1 VTEPD
6 QLDVVVEI
14 PRGSRNK
21 YEFDEERGVMRLDR
35 RIVGAVAYPADYG
48 FVPGTVG
55 EDGEP
60 LDALVLLDE
69 PTYPGIWVTAR
80 VIGVS
85 WIGTDAGREAK
96 LLCVP
101 LREPAYEDVRDVD
114 DLPRHVVREIG
125 QFFTVYKQLEDASTT
140 TDEGQEGREVAV
152 RVLAEARNRHGRS
165 RGHREV
171 EPSRASLSGQG

>member
-1 VTEPD
+1 MIESD
-6 QLDVVVEI
+6 QVDVVIES

-35 RIVGAVAYPADYG
+35 RIVGAVTFPADYG

-69 PTYPGIWVTAR
+69 PTYPGIWVVAR
-80 VIGVS
+80 VVGVS
-85 WIGTDAGREAK
+85 WIGTRTGREAK

-101 LREPAYEDVRDVD
+101 VGDPAYEDVHDLP
-114 DLPRHVVREIG
+114 DLPRHVVQEIG
-125 QFFTVYKQLEDASTT
+125 QFFDVYKQLDDGTTT
-140 TDEGQEGREVAV
+140 TDEGQDGRDVAI
-152 RVLAEARNRHGRS
+152 RVLAEARTRYPGT
-165 RGHREV
+165 
-171 EPSRASLSGQG
+171 

>member
-1 VTEPD
+1 MSESD
-6 QLDVVVEI
+6 QVDVVVES

-35 RIVGAVAYPADYG
+35 RILGAVAIPADYG
-48 FVPGTVG
+48 YVPGTVG

-69 PTYPGIWVTAR
+69 PTYPGIWVAAR
-80 VIGVS
+80 VVGVS
-85 WIGTDAGREAK
+85 WIGTRTGREAK

-101 LREPAYEDVRDVD
+101 LGDPAYDDVQDLD

-125 QFFTVYKQLEDASTT
+125 QFFDVYKQLDDGTTT
-140 TDEGQEGREVAV
+140 TDEGQEGRQVAIG
-152 RVLAEARNRHGRS
+152 VLAEARTRHRRS
-165 RGHREV
+165 
-171 EPSRASLSGQG
+171 

>member
-1 VTEPD
+1 M
-6 QLDVVVEI
+6 DVVIES

-35 RIVGAVAYPADYG
+35 RIVGAVTFPADYG

-69 PTYPGIWVTAR
+69 PTYPGIWVVAR
-80 VIGVS
+80 VVGVS
-85 WIGTDAGREAK
+85 WIGTSTGREAK

-101 LREPAYEDVRDVD
+101 VGDPAYEDVHDLP
-114 DLPRHVVREIG
+114 DLPRHLVQEIG
-125 QFFTVYKQLEDASTT
+125 QFFDVYKRLDDGTTT
-140 TDEGQEGREVAV
+140 TDEGQDGRQVAI
-152 RVLAEARNRHGRS
+152 RVLAEARTRHPG
-165 RGHREV
+165 
-171 EPSRASLSGQG
+171 A

>member
-1 VTEPD
+1 MGEPE
-6 QLDVVVEI
+6 QLDVVVES

-21 YEFDEERGVMRLDR
+21 YEFDEKRGVMRLDR
-35 RIVGAVAYPADYG
+35 RILGAVSFPADYG

-69 PTYPGIWVTAR
+69 PTYPGIWVAAR

-85 WIGTDAGREAK
+85 WIGTRTGREAK

-101 LREPAYEDVRDVD
+101 VGDPAYEDVHDLD
-114 DLPRHVVREIG
+114 DLPRHVAREIG
-125 QFFTVYKQLEDASTT
+125 QFFGVYKQLDDGTTT
-140 TDEGQEGREVAV
+140 TDEGQEGLQVAV
-152 RVLAEARNRHGRS
+152 RVLAEARARHCRC
-165 RGHREV
+165 
-171 EPSRASLSGQG
+171 

>member
-1 VTEPD
+1 MSKSD
-6 QLDVVVEI
+6 QVDVVVES

-35 RIVGAVAYPADYG
+35 RILGAVAFPADYG

-69 PTYPGIWVTAR
+69 PTYPGIWVAAR

-85 WIGTDAGREAK
+85 WIGTRTGREAK
-96 LLCVP
+96 LLCVA
-101 LREPAYEDVRDVD
+101 LGDPAYQDIHDLP

-125 QFFTVYKQLEDASTT
+125 QFFDVYKQLDDGTTT
-140 TDEGQEGREVAV
+140 TDEGQDGRQVAI
-152 RVLAEARNRHGRS
+152 RVLTEARSRHRS
-165 RGHREV
+165 
-171 EPSRASLSGQG
+171 S

>member
-1 VTEPD
+1 VSESD
-6 QLDVVVEI
+6 EVDVVVES

-35 RIVGAVAYPADYG
+35 RILGAVAFPADYG

-69 PTYPGIWVTAR
+69 PTYPGIWVSAR
-80 VIGVS
+80 VVGVS
-85 WIGTDAGREAK
+85 WIGTRTGREAK
-96 LLCVP
+96 LLCVAVGD
-101 LREPAYEDVRDVD
+101 PAYEDIHDLP

-125 QFFTVYKQLEDASTT
+125 QFFDVYKRLDDGTTT
-140 TDEGQEGREVAV
+140 TDEGQDGREVAI
-152 RVLAEARNRHGRS
+152 RVLAAARNRHCR
-165 RGHREV
+165 
-171 EPSRASLSGQG
+171 P

>member
-6 QLDVVVEI
+6 QLDMVVEI

-69 PTYPGIWVTAR
+69 PTYPG
-80 VIGVS
+80 
-85 WIGTDAGREAK
+85 
-96 LLCVP
+96 CP
-101 LREPAYEDVRDVD
+101 
-114 DLPRHVVREIG
+114 
-125 QFFTVYKQLEDASTT
+125 
-140 TDEGQEGREVAV
+140 
-152 RVLAEARNRHGRS
+152 GRS
-165 RGHREV
+165 RPRRPGARGWETRSC
-171 EPSRASLSGQG
+171 PRRSRPAG

>member
-1 VTEPD
+1 MSESDEV
-6 QLDVVVEI
+6 DVVVES

-35 RIVGAVAYPADYG
+35 RILGAVAFPADYG

-69 PTYPGIWVTAR
+69 PTYPGIWVSAR
-80 VIGVS
+80 VVGVS
-85 WIGTDAGREAK
+85 WIGTRTGREAK
-96 LLCVP
+96 LLCVAVGD
-101 LREPAYEDVRDVD
+101 PAYEDIHDLP

-125 QFFTVYKQLEDASTT
+125 QFFDVYKRLDDGTTT
-140 TDEGQEGREVAV
+140 TDEGQDGREVAI
-152 RVLAEARNRHGRS
+152 RVLAAARNRHCR
-165 RGHREV
+165 
-171 EPSRASLSGQG
+171 P

>member
-6 QLDVVVEI
+6 QLDMVVEI

-125 QFFTVYKQLEDASTT
+125 QFFAVYKQLEDASTI
-140 TDEGQEGREVAV
+140 TDEGREVAV

-165 RGHREV
+165 
-171 EPSRASLSGQG
+171 